1 MFNLYLVMNK
11 INNMEFSMTI
21 INTVYKPILGHYL
34 GRGFEDAQLCKAT
47 DVHYGAYYKG
57 GCLPTYKIDNK
68 VHLGY
73 VVMLVKDEFNKDEF
87 STHKQPGFEFKT
99 KKMSDK
105 LIREWD
111 KWCCRNS
118 NGKIKSLMLKHNV
131 GGK

>member
-1 MFNLYLVMNK
+1 
-11 INNMEFSMTI
+11 MTT
-21 INTVYKPILGHYL
+21 INTVYKPVLGHYL
-34 GRGFEDAQLCKAT
+34 GDVLGDAQLCKAT

-73 VVMLVKDEFNKDEF
+73 VVMLVKDEFNRDEF
-87 STHKQPGFEFKT
+87 VTHDQPVFEFNT
-99 KKMSDK
+99 KKMSDS

-111 KWCCRNS
+111 RWCYQNS
-118 NGKIKSLMLKHNV
+118 TGFIKSIMAKHNV